1 MCYLSR
7 MPGHASPDRDAA
19 RQPRTVR
26 LREAAS
32 TIFALVAI
40 VPFLVLVF
48 LLHRYDVLTEQD
60 AQIGLVLALVLAVL
74 GFFVLQR
81 LVSQVSRLAD
91 AVITPSPDVDVTIQ
105 ADIGAVNGVG
115 HVTEIGQIGTAFARM
130 LDDLKTS
137 TVRLEDLVFKL
148 GALDEVV
155 ELAARV
161 SKIDDLLGL
170 VLERSMRTIRATA
183 GSIMLLDED
192 GKTLRVAAARGL
204 ADPALN
210 PAVAL
215 GEGVTGAAAQQAET
229 VVVDDMAADRRF
241 GDSSAGAF
249 ACVPVRVEDRLI
261 GVINLV
267 RRSAGGAP
275 SQPFGRTD
283 LQFLTTLMAHVGY
296 SLDNARLLA
305 ETRETAS
312 RLGSAVRELQTAQR
326 RLVEGETLRAM
337 GQMASGMAHHLN
349 NLLAVSSGRIQLLLL
364 RMTDTDL
371 KRQLGIAHHAM
382 EDAAEV
388 VRRVLEFSVTQPGAA
403 DTRINLEQVMRE
415 VVELARPRW
424 HDEAHL
430 RGMSIEIRQEFG
442 GVPPV
447 AGDHAGL
454 REVVMNLL
462 MNAIDALPSGGLIAL
477 RTWSADGEV
486 YCSVS
491 DDGRGM
497 PDDVSRRAIEPFF
510 TTKGPQGVGL
520 GLSVAHAIVQRHRGD
535 LTIESAPGKGTVVTF
550 HMPLAASAH
559 QPAPAVADA
568 TDDVARRILLV
579 DDQTEVRQ
587 VLAEALAAHGHQ
599 VVQAANGR
607 QALDCLEAGEPADLV
622 LSDLGMPGMTGWD
635 VAEAV
640 NRQWPRLPVGL
651 ITGWGARSEGTL
663 EQRKSVAFVVAKPFS
678 METLLASI
686 ARVPRREPTESR
698 WPGPRGP
705 DGLSGV

>member
-1 MCYLSR
+1 MA
-7 MPGHASPDRDAA
+7 GHASSDADT
-19 RQPRTVR
+19 RRPRTVR

-48 LLHRYDVLTEQD
+48 LLHRYGVLTEQD
-60 AQIGLVLALVLAVL
+60 AQIGLALALFLAVL

-81 LVSQVSRLAD
+81 LVNQVSRLAD
-91 AVITPSPDVDVTIQ
+91 AMFAPTAETGRTVS
-105 ADIGAVNGVG
+105 ADIGSVNGVG

-170 VLERSMRTIRATA
+170 VLERSMRTVRATA

-204 ADPALN
+204 PDPALS
-210 PAVAL
+210 PTVTL
-215 GEGVTGAAAQQAET
+215 GDGVTGTAAQQAET

-241 GDSSAGAF
+241 GDGGAGAF

-261 GVINLV
+261 GAINLV
-267 RRSAGGAP
+267 RRSGGGAP

-312 RLGSAVRELQTAQR
+312 RLGSAVRDLQAAQR

-364 RMTDTDL
+364 RMTDTEL

-382 EDAAEV
+382 DDAAEV

-403 DTRINLEQVMRE
+403 DTRIDLEEVVRE

-430 RGMSIEIRQEFG
+430 RGVTIDIRQELS
-442 GVPPV
+442 GVPQV

-462 MNAIDALPSGGLIAL
+462 MNAIDALPRGGVIAL
-477 RTWSADGEV
+477 RTWSTGGEV

-491 DDGRGM
+491 DEGEGM
-497 PDDVSRRAIEPFF
+497 SDDVRRRAIEPFF

-535 LTIESAPGKGTVVTF
+535 LTIDSAPGKGTVVTF
-550 HMPLAASAH
+550 HMPLAAGTPEAESA
-559 QPAPAVADA
+559 PVPIADG
-568 TDDVARRILLV
+568 VARRILLV
-579 DDQTEVRQ
+579 DDQAEVRQ
-587 VLAEALAAHGHQ
+587 MLAEALAAHGHQ
-599 VVQAANGR
+599 VVQASSGR
-607 QALDCLEAGEPADLV
+607 QAIDCLEAGEPTDLV

-640 NRQWPRLPVGL
+640 GRRWPGMPVGL
-651 ITGWGARSEGTL
+651 ITGWGARTEASL
-663 EQRKSVAFVVAKPFS
+663 EQRKSVAFVVAKPFTI
-678 METLLASI
+678 ETLLAAI
-686 ARVPRREPTESR
+686 ARAPKREPTESR
-698 WPGPRGP
+698 
-705 DGLSGV
+705 

>member
-1 MCYLSR
+1 
-7 MPGHASPDRDAA
+7 MPGHGSPDADPAA
-19 RQPRTVR
+19 RQPRTVK

-48 LLHRYDVLTEQD
+48 LLHRYGVLTEQD
-60 AQIGLVLALVLAVL
+60 AQIGLVLALLLAVL

-91 AVITPSPDVDVTIQ
+91 AVITPTDAETTVQ
-105 ADIGAVNGVG
+105 ADMGAVNGVG
-115 HVTEIGQIGTAFARM
+115 RVTEIGQIGTAFARM

-170 VLERSMRTIRATA
+170 VLERSMRTVRATA
-183 GSIMLLDED
+183 GAIMLLDED

-204 ADPALN
+204 PDAALS
-210 PAVAL
+210 PTVAL
-215 GEGVTGAAAQQAET
+215 GEGVTGTAAQQAET
-229 VVVDDMAADRRF
+229 VVVDDMAVDRRF
-241 GDSSAGAF
+241 GGGASGAF

-261 GVINLV
+261 GVIDLV
-267 RRSAGGAP
+267 RRSGGGAP

-296 SLDNARLLA
+296 SLDNARLLS

-312 RLGSAVRELQTAQR
+312 RLGSAVRDLQAAQR

-349 NLLAVSSGRIQLLLL
+349 NLLAVSSGRIQLLML
-364 RMTDTDL
+364 RMPDPDL
-371 KRQLGIAHHAM
+371 KRQLGIAHRAM

-403 DTRINLEQVMRE
+403 DTRIDLEQIVRD

-430 RGMSIEIRQEFG
+430 SGVSIEIRQEFG
-442 GVPPV
+442 GAPPV

-454 REVVMNLL
+454 REAVMNLL
-462 MNAIDALPSGGLIAL
+462 MNAIDALPLGGVIAV

-497 PDDVSRRAIEPFF
+497 PDDVRRRAVEPFF

-550 HMPLAASAH
+550 HMPLGVHGAEAM
-559 QPAPAVADA
+559 PAVGTAADGG
-568 TDDVARRILLV
+568 ARRILLV
-579 DDQTEVRQ
+579 DDQAEVRQ
-587 VLAEALAAHGHQ
+587 VLAEALTAHGHH

-607 QALDCLEAGEPADLV
+607 QAIDCLEAGEAADLV

-640 NRQWPRLPVGL
+640 NRQWPGLPVGL

-686 ARVPRREPTESR
+686 ARVPRREPTES
-698 WPGPRGP
+698 
-705 DGLSGV
+705 S